1 MAGAPASVDAV
12 LGELPQQTQP
22 PPKKRVQGKKP
33 VFTAALD
40 ALVGSSAPPEKV
52 VKMAMKA
59 MKAMKATKPAKKKA
73 PSTQAAGTS
82 GGKKRKAAAISG
94 SEKKTFKTVVFS
106 FV

>member
-1 MAGAPASVDAV
+1 MAGAPAPVDAV
-12 LGELPQQTQP
+12 LGGLPQQTQP
-22 PPKKRVQGKKP
+22 PPMKRLPGKKS
-33 VFTAALD
+33 VKSAALD

-59 MKAMKATKPAKKKA
+59 MKAMKAVKPAKKKA
-73 PSTQAAGTS
+73 PSTLAADTS